1 MDIKEIKETIQGLE
15 NDLSN
20 IKIVSKNTII
30 DLINN
35 SNEYDKKAVI
45 DCFCSM
51 LGSIIKITSYDL
63 KSVLSS
69 LDSLPTDNTKITI
82 VTDGETPSLNSTVK
96 EVGVE
101 PVKETTEIEN
111 TNTEEPEKELTY
123 KKKKEIFKKRLRKLR
138 ARNNISMT
146 ELASL
151 MNKPYNLIYS
161 WEVKGCIPKQPAL
174 EELAKLFNVPSQY
187 LVGEGE

>member
-15 NDLSN
+15 NDLNN

-63 KSVLSS
+63 KSVLNS
-69 LDSLPTDNTKITI
+69 LDSLTLDTEPKKAITYISEPKKEEKEELQEVPDNIGNTT
-82 VTDGETPSLNSTVK
+82 E
-96 EVGVE
+96 E
-101 PVKETTEIEN
+101 PVKE
-111 TNTEEPEKELTY
+111 LTY
-123 KKKKEIFKKRLRKLR
+123 ANKREIFKKRLRKLR
-138 ARNNISMT
+138 ARNNISIQ
-146 ELASL
+146 ELATML
-151 MNKPYNLIYS
+151 NIRYS
-161 WEVKGCIPKQPAL
+161 VVHAWESKGVIPRQNTL

>member
-63 KSVLSS
+63 KSVLNS

-96 EVGVE
+96 EVRVE

-111 TNTEEPEKELTY
+111 TNTEEPVKELTY
-123 KKKKEIFKKRLRKLR
+123 SNKREIFKKRLRKLR
-138 ARNNISMT
+138 ARNNISIQ
-146 ELASL
+146 ELATML
-151 MNKPYNLIYS
+151 NIRYS
-161 WEVKGCIPKQPAL
+161 VVHAWESKGVIPRQNTL

>member
-15 NDLSN
+15 NDLNN

-63 KSVLSS
+63 KSVLNS
-69 LDSLPTDNTKITI
+69 LDSLVPKTESRKDITPD
-82 VTDGETPSLNSTVK
+82 TTSES
-96 EVGVE
+96 E
-101 PVKETTEIEN
+101 PVKETTELEN
-111 TNTEEPEKELTY
+111 TDTEEPEKELTY

-138 ARNNISMT
+138 ARNNTSIQ
-146 ELASL
+146 ELVTMLNVRYSVVHAWE
-151 MNKPYNLIYS
+151 NK
-161 WEVKGCIPKQPAL
+161 GAIPRQNTL

>member
-1 MDIKEIKETIQGLE
+1 MDIKEIKETIQSLD

-30 DLINN
+30 DLISN
-35 SNEYDKKAVI
+35 STEYDKKAVI

-63 KSVLSS
+63 KSVLNS
-69 LDSLPTDNTKITI
+69 LDSLDLNKEPKNAITYIPEPNKEEVQEVPDNTGNTI
-82 VTDGETPSLNSTVK
+82 
-96 EVGVE
+96 
-101 PVKETTEIEN
+101 
-111 TNTEEPEKELTY
+111 EEPAKELTY
-123 KKKKEIFKKRLRKLR
+123 ANKREIFKKRLRKLR
-138 ARNNISMT
+138 TRNNTSIQ
-146 ELASL
+146 ELATML
-151 MNKPYNLIYS
+151 NIRYS
-161 WEVKGCIPKQPAL
+161 VVHAWESKGVIPRQNTL

>member
-20 IKIVSKNTII
+20 IKVVSKNTII
-30 DLINN
+30 DLISN
-35 SNEYDKKAVI
+35 SNKYDKKAVI

-63 KSVLSS
+63 KSVLNS
-69 LDSLPTDNTKITI
+69 LDSSATKTEPRKD
-82 VTDGETPSLNSTVK
+82 TTPDTTSES
-96 EVGVE
+96 E
-101 PVKETTEIEN
+101 PVKETTESEN

-123 KKKKEIFKKRLRKLR
+123 KKKREIFKKRLRKLR

-151 MNKPYNLIYS
+151 MNKPYNLVYS